1 MEASPI
7 KKPPPNDLG
16 EKHYLHP
23 RMLVNDNLSS
33 SPRSLGS
40 RNNSASSS
48 SARLVTVSI
57 SGKDKIKGKDHFLE
71 LSLGVAIV
79 SSRNKKSRL

>member
-1 MEASPI
+1 MKREKRKILKICKALSARLNYELRILRKIPVEASPI

-40 RNNSASSS
+40 RNKTPP
-48 SARLVTVSI
+48 LLLLL
-57 SGKDKIKGKDHFLE
+57 DL
-71 LSLGVAIV
+71 
-79 SSRNKKSRL
+79 